1 VPGRA
6 AAVDE
11 GFAVNA
17 PQIPERIGKYPVV
30 RHLGSGATS
39 EVYLCHDPFAER
51 DVAIKLVSTA
61 LFNDPERGKLYRKLF
76 LTEASLA
83 GKLQHPHICQ
93 IYDAVADGKDHYIVT
108 EYVDGG
114 TLEKFC
120 AQDALLPVDK
130 IVEIVFKCTRALEFA
145 HKMGITHRDIKPANI
160 LYTGETDVKITD
172 FGAALIATG
181 DSTQISAIGSPAYM
195 SPQQVKEH
203 PLDHRTDIYSM
214 GVVMYHLLAGRLPFQ
229 ASNNFSLIYQITNV
243 EPPPPSSF
251 RPGIPP
257 AVDDI
262 VRRAM
267 AKDLEQRY
275 ASWEAFSLDLAQ
287 VFRGEPIGVR
297 EQDFADSD
305 KFETLRGLPFFEKFT
320 DAELWEVARISSW
333 SAAKGGETLMK
344 EGESGTFFCILAEG
358 QIKVTKRGKLLNVLN
373 AGECF
378 GEMAYLAKEGQRR
391 SADVTV
397 MTDAKIITVPTE
409 RLDQASDGCR
419 HHFDRAFMEIL
430 VERLTMANIRL
441 SGV

>member
-1 VPGRA
+1 
-6 AAVDE
+6 
-11 GFAVNA
+11 VNT
-17 PQIPERIGKYPVV
+17 PQTPERIGKYPVV

-39 EVYLCHDPFAER
+39 EVYLCHDPFTER

-93 IYDAVADGKDHYIVT
+93 IYDAVADDKEHYIVT

-120 AQDALLPVDK
+120 APHALLPVDK

-251 RPGIPP
+251 RPEIPP

-275 ASWEAFSLDLAQ
+275 ATWEAYSLDLAQ
-287 VFRGEPIGVR
+287 VFRGEPLGAR

-305 KFETLRGLPFFEKFT
+305 KFETLRSLPFFETFT

-333 SAAKGGETLMK
+333 SAARAGETLMK
-344 EGESGTFFCILAEG
+344 EGESGTTFCILAEG

-409 RLDQASDGCR
+409 RLDRASDGCR

>member
-1 VPGRA
+1 LNEP
-6 AAVDE
+6 
-11 GFAVNA
+11 A
-17 PQIPERIGKYPVV
+17 PLQQIGKYPVV

-39 EVYLCHDPFAER
+39 EVYLCHDPFATR
-51 DVAIKLVSTA
+51 DVAVKLVSTA
-61 LFNDPERGKLYRKLF
+61 LFNDPERGKLYKKLF
-76 LTEASLA
+76 VTEASLA

-93 IYDAVADGKDHYIVT
+93 IFDAVADESLHYIVM

-120 AQDALLPVDK
+120 SQEQLLPTDK
-130 IVEIVFKCTRALEFA
+130 TVEMVFKCTRALEFA

-160 LYTGETDVKITD
+160 LYAGETDVKVTD
-172 FGAALIATG
+172 FGAALISSG

-214 GVVMYHLLAGRLPFQ
+214 GVVMYHLLSGRLPFQ

-243 EPPPPSSF
+243 DPQPPSTY
-251 RPGIPP
+251 RPEIPP
-257 AVDDI
+257 ALDAI

-275 ASWEAFSLDLAQ
+275 VEWEEFSLDLAE
-287 VFRGEPIGVR
+287 VFRGEHAAAQAGA
-297 EQDFADSD
+297 QDRFADSD
-305 KFETLRGLPFFEKFT
+305 KFESLRKLPFFEKFT
-320 DAELWEVARISSW
+320 DAEIWEVARISAW
-333 SAAKGGETLMK
+333 HAAKAGEVLMK
-344 EGESGTFFCILAEG
+344 EGESGTYFCILAEG
-358 QIKVTKRGKLLNVLN
+358 QVKVTKRGKLLNVLN

-378 GEMAYLAKEGQRR
+378 GEMAYLQKDGQRR
-391 SADVTV
+391 GADVSV
-397 MTDAKIITVPTE
+397 MTEAKIISVPTDK
-409 RLDQASDGCR
+409 LDQASDACR

-430 VERLTMANIRL
+430 AERLTMANIRL